1 MALPPSEIDNATWSR
16 VVDIT
21 NETRLRVLHWK
32 ILHNIYPTNILLN
45 KMQVTENNKCSYC
58 PNTVDYIEH
67 FFFEC
72 PLVKEFWKYV
82 ERRISARVSC
92 NLKLSSKSI
101 LFGVDQN
108 TLSKEQYIIANHLIL
123 VGKMCISI
131 FKKAKSDF
139 ALEIIFEK
147 ELLFRKLENLDME

>member
-1 MALPPSEIDNATWSR
+1 MFALPKYC
-16 VVDIT
+16 
-21 NETRLRVLHWK
+21 RLYR
-32 ILHNIYPTNILLN
+32 TF
-45 KMQVTENNKCSYC
+45 
-58 PNTVDYIEH
+58 

-72 PLVKEFWKYV
+72 SLVKEFWKYV

-92 NLKLSSKSI
+92 NSKLSSKSI
-101 LFGVDQN
+101 LFGVDQIA
-108 TLSKEQYIIANHLIL
+108 LSKEQYIIANHLIL